1 MLEVWVAGDSQLSCS
16 LEYNTA
22 DDNTSPR
29 SHFSPVVP
37 TSMDG
42 QCGGRKAQFL
52 GSRLDISEGPSP
64 LHSSHG
70 ISYCT
75 CITVRFFPD
84 QHCSPHPS
92 KGCYSWA
99 PVNLLPQIPDSKSS
113 CQGSTAYNIQPTKKQ
128 IQKQERILL
137 QCLFTLGEITPK
149 SRVWFSMK
157 CVIIMLNLNTH

>member
-1 MLEVWVAGDSQLSCS
+1 MSHC

-29 SHFSPVVP
+29 SHFSPLVAHIYEQ
-37 TSMDG
+37 SMW
-42 QCGGRKAQFL
+42 GRKAQFL
-52 GSRLDISEGPSP
+52 GSRLDISEGPSQ

-70 ISYCT
+70 ISNCT
-75 CITVRFFPD
+75 WITVHFFPD

-92 KGCYSWA
+92 TGCYSWA

-113 CQGSTAYNIQPTKKQ
+113 CQGSTAYNIHPHPKKKLHKKQ
-128 IQKQERILL
+128 TQKQQRILL
-137 QCLFTLGEITPK
+137 QCLFTLGEIIPK

-157 CVIIMLNLNTH
+157 CATIMLNLNTH